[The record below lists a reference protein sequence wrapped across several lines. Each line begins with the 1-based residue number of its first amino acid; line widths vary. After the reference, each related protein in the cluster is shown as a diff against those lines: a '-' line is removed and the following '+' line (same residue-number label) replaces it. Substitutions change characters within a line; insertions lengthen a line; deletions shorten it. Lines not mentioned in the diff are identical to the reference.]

1 MLHGKNTLPHRRDLR
16 RPHGPG
22 LQAWSPFQYGTFGG
36 SFIGSGKFPDLN
48 RTLSEMAG
56 KYGVTENAVA
66 IAWLLRHPA
75 GITPIVGTM
84 NAERLK
90 GIAAAAGVR
99 LSREDWYKLYLAAGK
114 ELP

>member
-22 LQAWSPFQYGTFGG
+22 LQAWSPFQYGTFRG
-36 SFIGSGKFPDLN
+36 SFIGNPQFPALN
-48 RTLSEMAG
+48 KALSAMAE
-56 KYGVTENAVA
+56 KYSITENAVA

-84 NAERLK
+84 NPERLK
-90 GIAAAAGVR
+90 GIAAAAGVM
-99 LSREDWYKLYLAAGK
+99 LSREDWYALYLAAGK
-114 ELP
+114 DLP